1 MTHRLSNRC
10 REEKKKNFQLS
21 PHRLFTLSGLRPLN
35 NIELASTSLFFIS
48 FTLTA
53 QIWAQFK
60 QEHINGS
67 INDVRLRTRA
77 SGEMVLMSEQMWC
90 HDSQMTF
97 SSAISER
104 VVIFFGTM
112 VWKILLAMTM
122 PCETIDAG
130 FIMRHT
136 YVCHGV
142 WSLIGLD
149 TNLHVKK
156 KTMKD
161 IPQTLKKAICLT
173 CLRLSRLTE

>member
-10 REEKKKNFQLS
+10 REEKKNFQLS

-48 FTLTA
+48 FTLA
-53 QIWAQFK
+53 ARIWAQFK

-77 SGEMVLMSEQMWC
+77 SSEMVLMSEQMWC

-104 VVIFFGTM
+104 VDFFWHYGLKNSAGYDYALRDNWCWFYNETHLCLSRCL
-112 VWKILLAMTM
+112 VTNRARHESTCKK
-122 PCETIDAG
+122 ETI
-130 FIMRHT
+130 
-136 YVCHGV
+136 
-142 WSLIGLD
+142 
-149 TNLHVKK
+149 
-156 KTMKD
+156 KD